1 MEEISLVGNMKMRC
15 RDEVLGYVRFMR
27 RSLDT
32 VENSFIN
39 APMDEDVKHLEIMTD
54 VERRLIKV
62 SDALDDVLRSYI
74 Y

>member
-1 MEEISLVGNMKMRC
+1 MEEISPVVNMKMRC
-15 RDEVLGYVRFMR
+15 REEVLAYVRFMR

-39 APMDEDVKHLEIMTD
+39 APMDEDVKHLEIMASTL
-54 VERRLIKV
+54 RRLSKA

>member
-1 MEEISLVGNMKMRC
+1 MEEISPVVNMKMRC
-15 RDEVLGYVRFMR
+15 RDEVIGYVHFMR

-39 APMDEDVKHLEIMTD
+39 APMDEDVKHLEIMTN

-74 Y
+74 H